1 MSDVGRAVRAELW
14 AVLPSAPD
22 SPSEFDPMELLR
34 AVGEAIGR
42 SVTAGHW
49 PGLGPTDEHLTEIAH
64 NLSRARHLVEPHGH
78 HFQQSGPGNTARHPR
93 SSRPGDAHLVCGSTR
108 DRCRTTHDPKDLREH
123 FEIDYPTVPGRERSR
138 WWTFV
143 RRGGYARGCGR
154 RLRRESPGKVG
165 AVATMADVRVC
176 RVYDEPDDNDGV
188 RVLVDRIWPRGMT
201 KARAALD
208 EWCKDVAPS
217 TELRKWY
224 GHDPAKFEEFSH
236 RYGAELEQAEQ
247 AQALHHLRDLAA
259 DRRLTLLTASKDA
272 DISEAA
278 VLAAI
283 LNR

>member
-1 MSDVGRAVRAELW
+1 MAE
-14 AVLPSAPD
+14 
-22 SPSEFDPMELLR
+22 
-34 AVGEAIGR
+34 
-42 SVTAGHW
+42 
-49 PGLGPTDEHLTEIAH
+49 
-64 NLSRARHLVEPHGH
+64 
-78 HFQQSGPGNTARHPR
+78 
-93 SSRPGDAHLVCGSTR
+93 
-108 DRCRTTHDPKDLREH
+108 
-123 FEIDYPTVPGRERSR
+123 
-138 WWTFV
+138 
-143 RRGGYARGCGR
+143 
-154 RLRRESPGKVG
+154 
-165 AVATMADVRVC
+165 VRVR

-224 GHDPAKFEEFSH
+224 SHDRAKFQEFSH
-236 RYGAELEQAEQ
+236 RYGAELEQAER
-247 AQALHHLRDLAA
+247 AQALQHLRDLAA